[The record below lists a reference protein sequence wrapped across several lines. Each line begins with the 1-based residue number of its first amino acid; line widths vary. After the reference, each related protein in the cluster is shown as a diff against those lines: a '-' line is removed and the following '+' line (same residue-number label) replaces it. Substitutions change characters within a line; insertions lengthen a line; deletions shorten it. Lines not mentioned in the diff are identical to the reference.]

1 MKITVGV
8 FFGGCSV
15 EHEVSVISGL
25 QAFAALDREKYLPVP
40 VYQAKDGSF
49 YTGEA
54 LGNIESYRNTSALL
68 KKATQ
73 VQLVREK
80 GKVWL
85 KKLSGFNKNLCALDV
100 ALPVYHGTGGEDG
113 CFQGMLEQLKLPYAG
128 CSVTASALGMDK
140 YLMKGAFA
148 LAGVPCLDSLKIS
161 RSRYFSDPDGV
172 CSRVEG
178 RFGLP
183 VIVKPC
189 NLGSSVG
196 IGKAKSI
203 DSLKEKLED
212 AFLYTDNV
220 LCEKCIENLTEINC
234 SVLGDSD
241 EMVASVCE
249 QPLGAGEILSYA
261 DKYQKGGGSKGTK
274 GAKTA
279 SAKGAESG
287 MASLSRLVPAPLDE
301 DMTKKVQE
309 TAKAAFEA
317 IGGEGI
323 ARIDL
328 MIDGDSGELYVNEIN
343 TLPGSLS
350 FYLWEAA
357 GVSFS
362 EVLDRLISLAFK
374 RQRRRDALTVSFDS
388 NLLQTAAIGGTKG
401 AKGAKS

>member
-54 LGNIESYRNTSALL
+54 LGNIESYRDTSDLL

-85 KKLSGFNKNLCALDV
+85 KKLSGLSKNLCALDV

-220 LCEKCIENLTEINC
+220 LCEKCIENLAEINC
-234 SVLGDSD
+234 SVIGDSD

-287 MASLSRLVPAPLDE
+287 MASLSRLVPAPLSE